1 MMGSERDGAGE
12 LDDFAED
19 SFEVDGI
26 IPHALTD
33 IFSLIRFRKQEEA
46 VLKIAE
52 GSAFEW
58 KVLISYL
65 EVYNEQIRDLLQP
78 STSALALREDPG
90 TWGSYARVRP
100 CRSLS

>member
-1 MMGSERDGAGE
+1 MMGSERDGMGE
-12 LDDFAED
+12 IEDFDEE

-33 IFSLIRFRKQEEA
+33 IFRLIRHRKQEEA
-46 VLKIAE
+46 ILKLAE

-58 KVLISYL
+58 KVLVSYL

-78 STSALALREDPG
+78 SANALALREDQGAASSRFHTPH
-90 TWGSYARVRP
+90 TSV
-100 CRSLS
+100 L